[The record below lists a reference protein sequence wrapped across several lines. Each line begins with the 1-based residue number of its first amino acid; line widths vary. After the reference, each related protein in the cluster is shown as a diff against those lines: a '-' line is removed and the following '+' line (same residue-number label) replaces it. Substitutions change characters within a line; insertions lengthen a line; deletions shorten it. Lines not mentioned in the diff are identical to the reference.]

1 MPLYDYECLGC
12 GHMFEL
18 RQGFDAD
25 PEGICP
31 RCAGVSRR
39 KFHPVPIIY
48 KGSGFYTTDYKG
60 KSYSPVSTEDKDGT
74 KDKDSTDSK
83 EKTESTAEKKKSE
96 DKASAEKLVDKADSA
111 KKAGA
116 L

>member
-18 RQGFDAD
+18 RQGFDSD

-39 KFHPVPIIY
+39 KFHAVPIIY

-60 KSYSPVSTEDKDGT
+60 TGYSPATKEDKE
-74 KDKDSTDSK
+74 STDSK
-83 EKTESTAEKKKSE
+83 ENTESTAEKKTSE
-96 DKASAEKLVDKADSA
+96 DKASAEKLVDKADAA